1 MEQARQSKWMKA
13 LPIGLVV
20 LIGIDIYTRFYAVR
34 HQPKIPIPTVVIAK
48 PKSLALTPYVTQ
60 TGSIVAYNAVNL
72 VARVE
77 GYLNTIDFVDGTFV
91 KKGQNLFVIEPE
103 PYLAKLRE
111 AKATVAA
118 QQAVHNYDKAE
129 YARQQRM
136 YKENAT
142 SLNNVEKWFAKSQE
156 SEAEMAKAV
165 ANEDIASINYSYTH
179 VAAPFDGRIGRH
191 LIDVGNLVGN
201 GVATVLAT
209 LSQLD
214 PIYIYFN
221 LNEIDFIKLRAAAR
235 ESGANEK
242 IIKQVPVQVNL
253 QNETAY
259 KYEGKLDFVN
269 TGLDASTGTM
279 EFRAL
284 LPNQQY
290 ALIPG
295 LFAQIRV
302 ALGTATQ
309 QLTVPDTAVLYD
321 QIGSYLLLV
330 DKKNTVVLQRV
341 VLGDVDQGQRAVI
354 KGLRAEDQ
362 VIISGL
368 QNATPGHQVTPQYE
382 QKQS

>member
-34 HQPKIPIPTVVIAK
+34 HQPQIPIPVVVIAK
-48 PKSLALTPYVTQ
+48 PKSLAITPYVTQ

-72 VARVE
+72 VARIE

-156 SEAEMAKAV
+156 SEAEMAKAA

-221 LNEIDFIKLRAAAR
+221 LNEIDFIKLRTAAR
-235 ESGANEK
+235 ASGANEK

-253 QNETAY
+253 QNETTY

-284 LPNQQY
+284 LPNQKY

-302 ALGTATQ
+302 ALGAPTQ
-309 QLTVPDTAVLYD
+309 QLTVPDTAILYD

-330 DKKNTVVLQRV
+330 DQKNTVVLQRV

>member
-34 HQPKIPIPTVVIAK
+34 HQPQIPIPVVVIAK
-48 PKSLALTPYVTQ
+48 PKSLAITPYVTQ

-72 VARVE
+72 VARIE
-77 GYLNTIDFVDGTFV
+77 GYLDTI
-91 KKGQNLFVIEPE
+91 
-103 PYLAKLRE
+103 
-111 AKATVAA
+111 
-118 QQAVHNYDKAE
+118 
-129 YARQQRM
+129 
-136 YKENAT
+136 
-142 SLNNVEKWFAKSQE
+142 
-156 SEAEMAKAV
+156 
-165 ANEDIASINYSYTH
+165 
-179 VAAPFDGRIGRH
+179 
-191 LIDVGNLVGN
+191 
-201 GVATVLAT
+201 
-209 LSQLD
+209 
-214 PIYIYFN
+214 
-221 LNEIDFIKLRAAAR
+221 
-235 ESGANEK
+235 
-242 IIKQVPVQVNL
+242 
-253 QNETAY
+253 
-259 KYEGKLDFVN
+259 DFVN

-284 LPNQQY
+284 LPNQKY

-302 ALGTATQ
+302 ALGAPTQ
-309 QLTVPDTAVLYD
+309 QLTVPDTAILYD